1 MSVTTTDRPDVEAY
15 LAAVRDE
22 LGDLRPNE
30 RDDLLAEV
38 EASLLDA
45 AEESE
50 APIAARLGPPSD
62 FAAELRAAAGLAG
75 SAPAP
80 PRKDLLATAWRSP
93 RAASLKRSLAELAPI
108 WWLARAYV
116 AIAVLAFLVDGGDQG
131 ADVWKGWSASAPF
144 VPVIGSA
151 QVGVVLL
158 LGAAAASVALG
169 LWQRRLGRA
178 GTLSVAVNVALAI
191 AALPIGGDLVERL
204 SNRPYAGEFF
214 VETVP
219 TPGLALD
226 GVPVENV
233 YPYSRDGRLMLDVLL
248 YDQYGAPLNVRP
260 GAADPDRRVLRSTN
274 GAEIYNSFPIRY
286 FDAGTVRVARPGAAP
301 KIPWSPILT
310 PPLKRRP

>member
-1 MSVTTTDRPDVEAY
+1 VEAY
-15 LAAVRDE
+15 LAAVRHE

-38 EASLLDA
+38 EASLHDA

-50 APIAARLGPPSD
+50 APIAARLGPPAD
-62 FAAELRAAAGLAG
+62 FAAELRAAAGLSG
-75 SAPAP
+75 SAPPP

-93 RAASLKRSLAELAPI
+93 KAVSLKRTLVELAPI

-116 AIAVLAFLVDGGDQG
+116 AVAVLAFLVDAGDQG
-131 ADVWKGWSASAPF
+131 SDVWQGWSASAPL
-144 VPVIGSA
+144 VPMIGSPEL
-151 QVGVVLL
+151 GVVLL
-158 LGAAAASVALG
+158 LGAAAASIAIG

-204 SNRPYAGEFF
+204 SNQPYAGVY

-226 GVPVENV
+226 GVTVENV

-260 GAADPDRRVLRSTN
+260 GAADPDRRVLRSAD

-286 FDAGTVRVARPGAAP
+286 FDAGTMSVARPGAAP
-301 KIPWSPILT
+301 KIPWSPVVT
-310 PPLKRRP
+310 PPLKRKKPER